1 MSFLKKSI
9 SLLAFFAVV
18 PVAYAVTAR
27 PSVTNAAA
35 TTSRRLPTLTAYVN
49 SGTTTSA
56 GDTGSSSTMSDTECV
71 DAYTECMKGED
82 ACGSDFEECTTKKLF
97 HGQMPKCLN
106 VLAQCS
112 PDGVEDLFGT
122 KATSAL
128 GATTGSDDTLTYT
141 YPTDSSAMGQWISAA
156 AINNQYDTATCVK
169 RYTSCLQRDSVCGEG
184 FELCTSVRD
193 FKKQAL
199 LCDST
204 LARCQKAG
212 VIEMLGTY
220 PWSANAA
227 GNTIGG
233 RVATMIED
241 GAQLAAMNA
250 VSTCYKVV
258 DQCFLGACTANPL
271 RCVEGS
277 TMDLISK
284 ADWTVAGES
293 IEFTKYDKDGD
304 GSASTTEI
312 NRYLRASCVDT
323 IGSNKYCHMTFREQT
338 PKDKDLSDPDLQEDV
353 FAMAVEQRKPYV
365 DSKIKDLMTAFDKN
379 AKDKC
384 IETIRSCAMRTCG
397 GGVGSVCYASVFSD
411 AGKNTINGP
420 KTYADIKHGCEAI
433 VNTDS
438 NCIYAAA
445 SLDTDNTYSYSYIN
459 TSVFETLFPQY
470 SEDSALTVRG
480 AFTSKKDK
488 VRFDTASE
496 DPIGVVAS
504 LNSSLATNYNDAAIA
519 NMKKRCQAIATNC
532 VKSMCGTDYVN
543 CYRNRTDITS
553 NITNTG
559 QAAFDA
565 SMNKVGGVLDY
576 TIVMGLCMNS
586 VKNAEACSE
595 HLKIASALSE
605 TGKDTET
612 WGDKDSV
619 RDAWIDAGGAKTL
632 TETQGQVHKVDA
644 NGKYLCTTAKDTY
657 GNVHECPCD
666 EYHDTGLPFD
676 KELCETPV
684 YISVTEYKETQAV
697 NTLFKELITDI
708 EYEAQAKYNAKLTKQ
723 QNMCLALNNGG
734 GVIGKNDNGSTY
746 AWVKLRSGKV
756 PRAYSTA
763 GLKLNEFVTSN
774 DLYGSFCRI
783 RVTLQSDDPAIQEV
797 LNQGKD
803 WSTAYFAAGDAYTC
817 GSWIG
822 ASELEK
828 LAQAAGT
835 AARAQAKYEWENDGS
850 RNWYWALLP
859 TMTAGALGG
868 GYLGRGIDTGDVL
881 GGLTGKTGV
890 KTYRSTCV
898 DYIELAEKNL
908 TKDGWSNA
916 QSYYNEAKTAADQI
930 NVKLNDWPNDYKTV
944 SSGNVSYVNGGNTAT
959 TYKCG
964 ESEVDASEKCVG
976 SMTVSK
982 AKSIIDEVLGD
993 MSMSCARHSA
1003 ENTNDK
1009 KAAYTICNNAINSAI
1024 GATTSGA
1031 TWDNVKGYF
1040 DSANNAL
1047 KTLGENQ
1054 GVWPSGLKT
1063 IVSSPQPFTNAATYT
1078 CTNGDTTT
1086 ATDGCIGNVSLAT
1099 AKNTIKP
1106 QLELAKKLCE
1116 NATSAAGSEVEGKSY
1131 GWHALGGALTAG
1143 GLTIAAIQSAR
1154 DTKLD
1159 GAELEAYNKFYEEV
1173 GQHIQCYIG
1182 GEPAGSF
1189 GDTIATSLE

>member
-1 MSFLKKSI
+1 MSFLKKSV

-18 PVAYAVTAR
+18 PMAYAVTAR

-35 TTSRRLPTLTAYVN
+35 TASRRSTTLTAYVN
-49 SGTTTSA
+49 SGTTTS
-56 GDTGSSSTMSDTECV
+56 TGATDSSSTMSDTECV
-71 DAYTECMKGED
+71 DAYTECMKDED

-122 KATSAL
+122 KAISAL
-128 GATTGSDDTLTYT
+128 GNTTGSDDTLTYT
-141 YPTDSSAMGQWISAA
+141 YPTDGSAMGQWISAA

-169 RYTSCLQRDSVCGEG
+169 RYTSCLQRDSVCGEN
-184 FELCTSVRD
+184 FELCTAKRD

-220 PWSANAA
+220 PWSPAKA
-227 GNTIGG
+227 GDSVGG

-271 RCVEGS
+271 RCTEGS

-284 ADWTVAGES
+284 ADFTVAGET
-293 IEFTKYDKDGD
+293 INFTKYDKDGD
-304 GSASTTEI
+304 GKAGKTEI

-353 FAMAVEQRKPYV
+353 FAMAVDQRKPYV

-384 IETIRSCAMRTCG
+384 TETIRSCAMRTCG
-397 GGVGSVCYASVFSD
+397 GGIGSVCYASAFSVD
-411 AGKNTINGP
+411 GNNSINGK
-420 KTYADIKHGCEAI
+420 KTYSDIKHGCEAI

-445 SLDTDNTYSYSYIN
+445 SLKTDNTYSYSYID
-459 TSVFETLFPQY
+459 TSVFDALFPEY
-470 SEDSALTVRG
+470 NADNST
-480 AFTSKKDK
+480 
-488 VRFDTASE
+488 

-504 LNSSLATNYNDAAIA
+504 LNASLATNYNDAAIA
-519 NMKKRCQAIATNC
+519 NMKKRCQTVATNC

-553 NITNTG
+553 DLTQTG
-559 QAAFDA
+559 ADAFDK

-576 TIVMGLCMNS
+576 TIVLGLCMNT

-595 HLKIASALSE
+595 HLKIASALSKTSE
-605 TGKDTET
+605 KTET
-612 WGDKDSV
+612 WGGKDSV
-619 RDAWIDAGGAKTL
+619 RDAWVDAGGAKSL
-632 TETQGQVHKVDA
+632 TETKNQVHKVDA
-644 NGKYLCTTAKDTY
+644 NGRYLCKSA
-657 GNVHECPCD
+657 NNIECPCD
-666 EYHDTGLPFD
+666 DFDGQDGLFTSAAP
-676 KELCETPV
+676 CETPV
-684 YISVTEYKETQAV
+684 YISATAYQEQQAT
-697 NTLFKELITDI
+697 NTLFKELISDI

-723 QNMCLALNNGG
+723 QNMCLAMNNAS
-734 GVIGKNDNGSTY
+734 GVMGANDNGSTY

-763 GLKLNEFVTSN
+763 GLKPNEFVTSN

-822 ASELEK
+822 AKELEK

-835 AARAQAKYEWENDGS
+835 AARAKAKYEWQNDGS
-850 RNWYWALLP
+850 NNWYWALLP

-868 GYLGRGIDTGDVL
+868 GYLAKGIDTGDVL
-881 GGLTGKTGV
+881 GGLTGKTSV
-890 KTYRSTCV
+890 KIYKEQCLEQ
-898 DYIELAEKNL
+898 IKLAEKNL
-908 TKDGWSNA
+908 NKDGWGYAVGYFEEARRQAKSA
-916 QSYYNEAKTAADQI
+916 GVNEALIATWPAEVEKQATDPQPDYGQSSSAIETKYYCGSGRIEVEEYTMCVGDVSFDSAKTTIESLLNNMKDDCDRIEDETDKQDCNTKVTNARNALKTASYTDLTFVKTSYNAAYKIAQDA
-930 NVKLNDWPNDYKTV
+930 NVTGLTKWTMTDSISPAKSKEFESD
-944 SSGNVSYVNGGNTAT
+944 A

-964 ESEVDASEKCVG
+964 TKVVGKKDVCVGNSKISEVKPLVQ
-976 SMTVSK
+976 
-982 AKSIIDEVLGD
+982 
-993 MSMSCARHSA
+993 
-1003 ENTNDK
+1003 
-1009 KAAYTICNNAINSAI
+1009 
-1024 GATTSGA
+1024 
-1031 TWDNVKGYF
+1031 
-1040 DSANNAL
+1040 NAL
-1047 KTLGENQ
+1047 NQ
-1054 GVWPSGLKT
+1054 
-1063 IVSSPQPFTNAATYT
+1063 
-1078 CTNGDTTT
+1078 
-1086 ATDGCIGNVSLAT
+1086 
-1099 AKNTIKP
+1099 IKS
-1106 QLELAKKLCE
+1106 QCE
-1116 NATSAAGSEVEGKSY
+1116 NATSTEGATKSDKNY